1 MSISIY
7 GNLFVASITR
17 PPMFINGI
25 IPIMN
30 KALCLLN
37 AHAQTDGPNHF
48 YERMK
53 EEFLPFGIELEKKTN
68 DEILC
73 LIDSEGHISSGLPN
87 YQFVLYLDKD
97 LYTSFLLEKF
107 GFRLFN
113 SANAIRLCDDKML
126 THLTLSD
133 QGIPMPKTISGP
145 LNYAPS
151 ISASFLDGI
160 RKELSFPLVAK
171 DNFGSLGKN
180 VYLIRSEEE
189 LRQFE
194 ISHAQKPRL
203 YQEFISSSKGFDFRV
218 IVIGGRV
225 VAAMKREN
233 AHDWRSNIAQKGTG
247 YAVPLPNSYAEI
259 AKKAAKI
266 IGLDYCGIDLLEGPD
281 KEPILCEVNSN
292 AFLRGIESVSGVN
305 VAKAYAEHIV
315 ASLRR

>member
-1 MSISIY
+1 
-7 GNLFVASITR
+7 
-17 PPMFINGI
+17 
-25 IPIMN
+25 MN

-53 EEFLPFGIELEKKTN
+53 KELIPFGVDLEKKTN

-73 LIDSEGHISSGLPN
+73 LIDNEGHISSNLPN

-107 GFRLFN
+107 GFHLFN

-126 THLTLSD
+126 THLSLSNC
-133 QGIPMPKTISGP
+133 GIPMPKTISGP
-145 LNYAPS
+145 LNYSPE
-151 ISASFLDGI
+151 ISESFLLGI
-160 RKELSFPLVAK
+160 QEELSFPLVAK

-180 VYLIRSEEE
+180 VYLIRNQEE
-189 LRQFE
+189 LREFE
-194 ISHAQKPRL
+194 SNHAQKPRL
-203 YQEFISSSKGFDFRV
+203 YQEFISSSKGFDFRL
-218 IVIGGRV
+218 IVVGGKAI
-225 VAAMKREN
+225 AAMKRVN
-233 AHDWRSNIAQKGTG
+233 VHDWRSNIAQKGMG
-247 YAVPLPNSYAEI
+247 YAVSLPKNYVQLAE
-259 AKKAAKI
+259 KAAKT
-266 IGLDYCGIDLLEGPD
+266 IGLDYCGIDLLEGPN

-315 ASLRR
+315 ASLKR